1 MRIVKLSSSQFD
13 RFVSTHRYRNFY
25 QSSMYANVMRKFGY
39 DSQYL
44 GITDDNNVLIGA
56 SLIIYKE
63 VFMKNKIAYAP
74 RGILYNYENIEDVK
88 LLAHTLKKN
97 LGNEGFMLLRMDPYI
112 PITVRDYEG
121 NIINFNN
128 KTDQLIEN
136 LEKSGFIYKG
146 RNLFFETEKPRWESI
161 VVLKRDLREIS
172 SKLDKRVRNKI
183 NKAMN
188 SGITIVKDNNNNVNK
203 LYTFIQNKE
212 RKPLSYYKEI
222 CNQFNSDVE
231 IYYALLN
238 TEQFLINTRRN
249 LEKEEEYNETLKQRL
264 QDISLTEKDKTP
276 YLNKKME
283 SDRLLTVYKE
293 NLEKSTDLLK
303 SNPEGLVIGGAMVIK
318 YDNSAYIFVE
328 GLDEKYG
335 YLNANYLLKWQLIK
349 DFNERGFKYINL
361 NAIVGEFEEKNKY
374 SGLNE
379 AKLGFNSTVTE
390 YIGEF
395 DIVLNSFNYN
405 LYKRFNKNK

>member
-264 QDISLTEKDKTP
+264 QDISLLEKDKTP

-293 NLEKSTDLLK
+293 NLEKSTNLLK

-390 YIGEF
+390 
-395 DIVLNSFNYN
+395 
-405 LYKRFNKNK
+405 

>member
-13 RFVSTHRYRNFY
+13 RFTTTHRYRNFY
-25 QSSMYANVMRKFGY
+25 QTSMYANVMRKFGY

-74 RGILYNYENIEDVK
+74 RGILYNYENQEDVK
-88 LLAHTLKKN
+88 LLAHTLKKS

-112 PITVRDYEG
+112 PITIRDFEG

-172 SKLDKRVRNKI
+172 SKIDKRVRNKI

-203 LYTFIQNKE
+203 LYTFIQKKE
-212 RKPLSYYKEI
+212 KKPLSYYKEI
-222 CNQFNSDVE
+222 CNQFSSDVE

-238 TEQFLINTRRN
+238 TEEFLINTRRN
-249 LEKEEEYNETLKQRL
+249 LEKEEEYNDTLKQRL
-264 QDISLTEKDKTP
+264 QDVSITEKDKTP

-293 NLEKSTDLLK
+293 NLEKSTELLK
-303 SNPEGLVIGGAMVIK
+303 SNPEGIVIAGAMVIK

-328 GLDEKYG
+328 GLDDKYG

-349 DFNERGFKYINL
+349 DFNERDFKYINL

-395 DIVLNSFNYN
+395 DIILNSFNYN

>member
-88 LLAHTLKKN
+88 LLAHTLKKS
-97 LGNEGFMLLRMDPYI
+97 LGNEGFMLLRIDPYI

-395 DIVLNSFNYN
+395 DIILNSFNYN

>member
-88 LLAHTLKKN
+88 LLAHTLKKS

-128 KTDQLIEN
+128 KTEQLIEN

-249 LEKEEEYNETLKQRL
+249 LEKEEVYNETLKQRL

-405 LYKRFNKNK
+405 LYKRFNKK

>member
-88 LLAHTLKKN
+88 LLAHTLKKS

-128 KTDQLIEN
+128 KTEQLIEN

-238 TEQFLINTRRN
+238 IEQFLINTRRN

-405 LYKRFNKNK
+405 LYKRFNKK

>member
-13 RFVSTHRYRNFY
+13 RFTTTHRYRNFY
-25 QSSMYANVMRKFGY
+25 QTSMYANVMRKFGY

-74 RGILYNYENIEDVK
+74 RGILYNYENQEDVK
-88 LLAHTLKKN
+88 LLANTLKKS

-112 PITVRDYEG
+112 PITIRDFEG

-128 KTDQLIEN
+128 KTDQIIEN
-136 LEKSGFIYKG
+136 LEKSGFKYKG
-146 RNLFFETEKPRWESI
+146 RNLFFETEKPRRESI

-172 SKLDKRVRNKI
+172 SKIDKRVRNKI

-203 LYTFIQNKE
+203 LYTFIQKKE
-212 RKPLSYYKEI
+212 KKPLSYYKEI
-222 CNQFNSDVE
+222 CNQFSSDVE

-238 TEQFLINTRRN
+238 TEEFLINTRRN
-249 LEKEEEYNETLKQRL
+249 LEKEEEYNDTLKQRL
-264 QDISLTEKDKTP
+264 QDVSITEKDKTP

-293 NLEKSTDLLK
+293 NLEKSTELLK
-303 SNPEGLVIGGAMVIK
+303 SNPEGIVIAGAMVIK

-328 GLDEKYG
+328 GLDDKYG

-395 DIVLNSFNYN
+395 DIILNSFSYN
-405 LYKRFNKNK
+405 LYKKFNRK

>member
-13 RFVSTHRYRNFY
+13 RFTTTHRYRNFY
-25 QSSMYANVMRKFGY
+25 QTSMYANVMRKFGY

-74 RGILYNYENIEDVK
+74 RGILYNYENPEDVK
-88 LLAHTLKKN
+88 LLANTLKKSF
-97 LGNEGFMLLRMDPYI
+97 GNEGFMLLRMDPYI
-112 PITVRDYEG
+112 PITIRDFEG

-136 LEKSGFIYKG
+136 LEKSGFKYKG

-172 SKLDKRVRNKI
+172 SKIDKRVRNKI

-203 LYTFIQNKE
+203 LYTFIQKKE
-212 RKPLSYYKEI
+212 KKPLSYYKEI
-222 CNQFNSDVE
+222 CNQFSSDVE

-238 TEQFLINTRRN
+238 TEEFLINTRRN
-249 LEKEEEYNETLKQRL
+249 LEKEEEYNDTLKQRL
-264 QDISLTEKDKTP
+264 QDVSITEKDKTP

-293 NLEKSTDLLK
+293 NLEKSTELLK
-303 SNPEGLVIGGAMVIK
+303 SNPEGIVIAGAMVIK

-328 GLDEKYG
+328 GLDDKYG

-395 DIVLNSFNYN
+395 DIILNSFSYN
-405 LYKRFNKNK
+405 LYKKFNRK

>member
-88 LLAHTLKKN
+88 LLAHTLKKS

-128 KTDQLIEN
+128 KTEQLIEN

-405 LYKRFNKNK
+405 LYKRFNKK

>member
-13 RFVSTHRYRNFY
+13 RFTTTHRYRNFY
-25 QSSMYANVMRKFGY
+25 QTSMYANVMRKFGY

-74 RGILYNYENIEDVK
+74 RGILYNYENQEDVK
-88 LLAHTLKKN
+88 LLANTLKKS

-112 PITVRDYEG
+112 PITIRDFEG

-128 KTDQLIEN
+128 KTDQIIEN
-136 LEKSGFIYKG
+136 LEKSGFKYKG

-172 SKLDKRVRNKI
+172 SKIDKRVRNKI

-203 LYTFIQNKE
+203 LYTFIQKKE
-212 RKPLSYYKEI
+212 KRPLSYYKEI
-222 CNQFNSDVE
+222 CNQFSSDVE

-238 TEQFLINTRRN
+238 TEEFLINTRRN
-249 LEKEEEYNETLKQRL
+249 LEKEEEYNDTLKQRL
-264 QDISLTEKDKTP
+264 QDVSITEKDKTP

-293 NLEKSTDLLK
+293 NLEKSTELLK
-303 SNPEGLVIGGAMVIK
+303 SNPEGIVIAGAMVIK

-328 GLDEKYG
+328 GLDDKYG

-395 DIVLNSFNYN
+395 DIILNSFSYN
-405 LYKRFNKNK
+405 LYKKFNRK

>member
-13 RFVSTHRYRNFY
+13 RFTTTHRYRNFY
-25 QSSMYANVMRKFGY
+25 QTSMYANVMRKFGY

-74 RGILYNYENIEDVK
+74 RGILYNYENQEDVK
-88 LLAHTLKKN
+88 LLANTLKKS

-112 PITVRDYEG
+112 PITIRDFEG

-128 KTDQLIEN
+128 KTDQIIEN
-136 LEKSGFIYKG
+136 LEKSGFKYKG

-172 SKLDKRVRNKI
+172 SKIDKRVRNKI

-203 LYTFIQNKE
+203 LYTFIQKKE
-212 RKPLSYYKEI
+212 KKPLSYYKEI
-222 CNQFNSDVE
+222 CNQFSSDVE

-238 TEQFLINTRRN
+238 TEEFLINTRRN
-249 LEKEEEYNETLKQRL
+249 LEKEEEYNDTLKQRL
-264 QDISLTEKDKTP
+264 QDVSITEKDKTP

-293 NLEKSTDLLK
+293 NLEKSTELLK
-303 SNPEGLVIGGAMVIK
+303 SNPEGIVIAGAMVIK

-328 GLDEKYG
+328 GLDDKYG

-395 DIVLNSFNYN
+395 DIILNSFSYN
-405 LYKRFNKNK
+405 LYKKFNRK